1 MDLRLRVDEF
11 GYAIVDPAI
20 EPETIDPLI
29 RAVDA
34 IENGGQGL
42 RQGGVRDAL
51 RRLPDLSRIIGHPT
65 VIGLVRATLGP
76 GAFAVRGVLFD
87 KNAAANWKVPWHQDL
102 TVAVRA
108 RTLVDGYGPWSSK
121 AGVPHVQPPVQVLE
135 QMIAVRIHLDDC
147 GPTNGPVR
155 VLAGTHRLGRL
166 SSEAISEAQQCREE
180 ITCSVRRGGLLMMRP
195 LVLHASS
202 AAVVPQRRRVL
213 HLEFAACELA
223 PGLEWFE
230 RWQCAA

>member
-1 MDLRLRVDEF
+1 MDLRLQIDES

-20 EPETIDPLI
+20 APDAIDALI

-34 IENGGQGL
+34 AENGGHRSG
-42 RQGGVRDAL
+42 QGGIRDAL
-51 RRLPDLSRIIGHPT
+51 RRLPDLPRIINHPA
-65 VIGLVRATLGP
+65 VIGVVRATLGRA
-76 GAFAVRGVLFD
+76 AFAVRGVLFD

-108 RTLVDGYGPWSSK
+108 RTDVDGYGPWSLK
-121 AGVPHVQPPVQVLE
+121 AGVPHVQPPAHVLE
-135 QMIAVRIHLDDC
+135 QMLAVRLHLDNC
-147 GPTNGPVR
+147 GTTNGPVR

-166 SSEAISEAQQCREE
+166 SSEAITEAQRRHQEV
-180 ITCSVRRGGLLMMRP
+180 TCSVGRGGLLAMRP
-195 LVLHASS
+195 LLLHASS
-202 AAVVPQRRRVL
+202 AAVVAQRRRVL

-230 RWQCAA
+230 RWQCTA